1 MVRLTAIFFD
11 DLGAQQAAYV
21 LRQMQEMPLAITVER
36 IPVVDQAPVA
46 PTEPATQAIVLAPKG
61 N

>member
-1 MVRLTAIFFD
+1 MFRLTAVFMD
-11 DLGAQQAAYV
+11 EQGARFANHF

-36 IPVVDQAPVA
+36 IPVVDQAPA
-46 PTEPATQAIVLAPKG
+46 EPATQAIVLVPKG